1 MLEIRLLSQA
11 HQAASPA
18 FDRAALVQHGFAQ
31 QTLENLNNGIV
42 FAGCGPSMRGFEFLR
57 FVIRNCFRCNRAGSD
72 PFTDRVAESEGN
84 MKILSLLPIKQK
96 LMIVILTISGI
107 AIFFAA
113 TFLVYFDKKDSE
125 HALVKDLQFKS
136 LLLERMCSTALKAGD
151 QSSADKVLSTF
162 VADPNIAYACLLD
175 ESGKVFAHYAKNEN
189 EISPLFSFANGNPY
203 QFTEQYL
210 YFYKHLFY
218 QRERVGKLYIKAD
231 LAAIN
236 RETLRYFG
244 ALSVIIMG
252 TVLIVLII
260 SPALN
265 KKFISPIN
273 HLTDVMRKVTNEHDY
288 SVRAQKTSADE
299 FGELIDLFN
308 IMLSKI
314 QQWNQD
320 LLRAK
325 RISDRHKDK
334 LKKVLALQKQVTE
347 QLEYKRKLLDILMNN
362 IPDSIYFKDRESR
375 FTRINKTQAKLLGLE
390 KEEDAIGKWDLDFF
404 TRDHALSARKEE
416 DAIMETGKPLV
427 NYVRKVRRGD
437 DGSYIW
443 LSDTKVPIFNKKG
456 EIIGTVGISRD
467 VTKNKTIEIRQKK
480 LLDQLEAANQELRD
494 FAYIVS
500 HDLKAPLRAIG
511 SLSDWLIS
519 DHGHKLGDDGR
530 ELLGLLRSRVQ
541 RMHDLIE
548 GVLQYSRLGRIKED
562 YVKLDVNKVVADAVD
577 LISPPSN
584 IKIDIKKK
592 LPQVRFEKTR
602 LNQVFQNLIGNA
614 VKFMD
619 KPQGLVQI
627 DCLNKNGEWQFS
639 ISDNGPG
646 IEEKYFD
653 KIFQIFQSLSPRD
666 DYESTGIGLT
676 LVKKIIEIYGGRI
689 WVQSTVGSGST
700 FYFTFPKKTTLEN
713 NKEHA

>member
-1 MLEIRLLSQA
+1 LQ
-11 HQAASPA
+11 
-18 FDRAALVQHGFAQ
+18 
-31 QTLENLNNGIV
+31 
-42 FAGCGPSMRGFEFLR
+42 FAGRLRGDAIFTFWS
-57 FVIRNCFRCNRAGSD
+57 RNCCQCDGAGND

-84 MKILSLLPIKQK
+84 MKILSLLPIRQK
-96 LMIVILTISGI
+96 LLIVILTISGI

-113 TFLVYFDKKDSE
+113 TFLLYFDKKDSE
-125 HALVKDLQFKS
+125 QALVKDLQYKS
-136 LLLERMCSTALKAGD
+136 LLLERMCSHALKTGD
-151 QSSADKVLSTF
+151 KSSADEALFTLHI
-162 VADPNIAYACLLD
+162 DPNITYACLLD
-175 ESGKVFAHYAKNEN
+175 KSEKVFAYYAKNED
-189 EISPLFSFANGNPY
+189 EISPLFSFSNGQSY

-210 YFYKHLFY
+210 HFYKYLFY
-218 QRERVGKLYIKAD
+218 QREQVGKLYIKAD
-231 LAAIN
+231 LAVIN
-236 RETLRYFG
+236 HETLRYFG

-252 TVLIVLII
+252 TVLIVMII
-260 SPALN
+260 APALN
-265 KKFISPIN
+265 KRFISPIN
-273 HLTDVMRKVTNEHDY
+273 HLTDVMRKVTHEHDY

-299 FGELIDLFN
+299 FGELIELFN

-320 LLRAK
+320 LLRAN

-334 LKKVLALQKQVTE
+334 LKKVLALQKRVTE
-347 QLEYKRKLLDILMNN
+347 QLEYKRELLDILMNN
-362 IPDSIYFKDRESR
+362 VPDSIYFKDRESR

-390 KEEDAIGKWDLDFF
+390 KEEDAIGKWDIDFF

-416 DAIMETGKPLV
+416 EAIMETGKPLI

-437 DGSYIW
+437 DGSYVW

-456 EIIGTVGISRD
+456 EIIGTAGITRD
-467 VTKNKTIEIRQKK
+467 VTKNKLVEIRQKK
-480 LLDQLEAANQELRD
+480 LLHQLEAANQELRD

-530 ELLGLLRSRVQ
+530 ELLDLLHSRVQ

-562 YVKLDVNKVVADAVD
+562 YVKLDVNKVVADAID
-577 LISPPSN
+577 LISPPAN

-592 LPQVRFEKTR
+592 LPQVYFEKTR

-627 DCLNKNGEWQFS
+627 DCLSKNGEWQFS

-689 WVQSTVGSGST
+689 WVRSTVGSGST
-700 FYFTFPKKTTLEN
+700 FYFTFPKELTLEN
-713 NKEHA
+713 NKDHA

>member
-1 MLEIRLLSQA
+1 
-11 HQAASPA
+11 
-18 FDRAALVQHGFAQ
+18 
-31 QTLENLNNGIV
+31 
-42 FAGCGPSMRGFEFLR
+42 
-57 FVIRNCFRCNRAGSD
+57 
-72 PFTDRVAESEGN
+72 
-84 MKILSLLPIKQK
+84 MKILSILPIKQK
-96 LMIVILTISGI
+96 LIIVILTISGI

-113 TFLVYFDKKDSE
+113 TFLLYFDKKDSE
-125 HALVKDLQFKS
+125 QALVKDLQYKS
-136 LLLERMCSTALKAGD
+136 LLLEQMCSYALKTGD
-151 QSSADKVLSTF
+151 KSRAEEALSTLH
-162 VADPNIAYACLLD
+162 VDPNIAYACLLD
-175 ESGKVFAHYAKNEN
+175 QSGKVFAFYAKNEK
-189 EISPLFSFANGNPY
+189 EISPLFSFSNGNSY

-210 YFYKHLFY
+210 YFSKCLFH
-218 QRERVGKLYIKAD
+218 QQEQVGKLYIKAD
-231 LAAIN
+231 LAVIN
-236 RETLRYFG
+236 GETLRYFG
-244 ALSVIIMG
+244 ALSVIVLG
-252 TVLIVLII
+252 TILIVII
-260 SPALN
+260 IAPALN
-265 KKFISPIN
+265 KKFISPIS
-273 HLTDVMRKVTNEHDY
+273 HLTDVMGKVMNEHDY
-288 SVRAQKTSADE
+288 SVRAEETSADE
-299 FGELIDLFN
+299 FGELIGLFN

-325 RISDRHKDK
+325 RISDRHKEK
-334 LKKVLALQKQVTE
+334 LRKVLAFQKQVTE
-347 QLEYKRKLLDILMNN
+347 QLEYKSELLDILMNN
-362 IPDSIYFKDRESR
+362 VPDSIYFKDRESR
-375 FTRINKTQAKLLGLE
+375 FTQINRTQAKLLGLE
-390 KEEDAIGKWDLDFF
+390 KEEEAIGKWDIDFF

-416 DAIMETGKPLV
+416 EAIMVTGKPLI

-456 EIIGTVGISRD
+456 EIIGTAGISRD
-467 VTKNKTIEIRQKK
+467 VTRNKTIEIRQKK
-480 LLDQLEAANQELRD
+480 LLSQLEAANQELRD

-530 ELLGLLRSRVQ
+530 ELLDLLRSRVQ

-562 YVKLDVNKVVADAVD
+562 YVKLDVNKVVSDAVD
-577 LISPPSN
+577 FISPPTN
-584 IKIDIKKK
+584 IKIDVKKK
-592 LPQVRFEKTR
+592 LPEVRFEKTR

-627 DCLNKNGEWQFS
+627 DCLSKNGDWQFS

-666 DYESTGIGLT
+666 EYESTGIGLT

-689 WVQSTVGSGST
+689 WIESVVGRGST
-700 FYFTFPKKTTLEN
+700 FYFTLPKELTSESHKEN
-713 NKEHA
+713 A